1 MPIFSSWILLFLKIC
16 LTLGPSLT
24 QMSIPQS
31 QTLHHSWAPL
41 MASKNALL
49 WDRLSQQPLLSL
61 PPMSVVAPLSV
72 SVTQREIVAAR
83 MATLA
88 SLVPTLMQTIL
99 LFQVRLLPKS
109 IISLL
114 RLGVRLLMMFCL
126 TWHSWLALLKSSLSP
141 LPTQLSPFSR
151 ILLTPTV
158 PLLLERKPCR
168 SSLIC
173 LQLPNDR
180 TLLNL

>member
-1 MPIFSSWILLFLKIC
+1 
-16 LTLGPSLT
+16 
-24 QMSIPQS
+24 
-31 QTLHHSWAPL
+31 

-99 LFQVRLLPKS
+99 LFQLRLLPKS

-126 TWHSWLALLKSSLSP
+126 TWHS
-141 LPTQLSPFSR
+141 
-151 ILLTPTV
+151 
-158 PLLLERKPCR
+158 
-168 SSLIC
+168 
-173 LQLPNDR
+173 
-180 TLLNL
+180 